1 MVGRAL
7 HVFQQIETGRCLI
20 NQLTCVC
27 LVGEV
32 VIMVNS
38 YNDCHLLQPLRQK
51 LDFWGLIID
60 MITLQIQQS
69 SIC

>member
-1 MVGRAL
+1 MS
-7 HVFQQIETGRCLI
+7 RCLI
-20 NQLTCVC
+20 NQLSRVW

-32 VIMVNS
+32 FTVVNT
-38 YNDCHLLQPLRQK
+38 YDDCHLLQPLRHE

-69 SIC
+69 SFY

>member
-1 MVGRAL
+1 MVGSAL
-7 HVFQQIETGRCLI
+7 HVLQQPETGRCLV
-20 NQLTCVC
+20 NQLSCVW

-32 VIMVNS
+32 VIVVSS
-38 YNDCHLLQPLRQK
+38 YNYCHLLQPLGQK

-69 SIC
+69 SIK